1 MKTSI
6 KRIGNSKGIIIP
18 AHLLKQCGLDGEID
32 IRVEDDSLVISKS
45 ERPRHGWEEAFRK
58 AGAGQE
64 EVLLEGASAEFDR
77 EEWTW

>member
-6 KRIGNSKGIIIP
+6 IRIGNSKGIIIP
-18 AHLLKQCGLDGEID
+18 AHLLKQCGLEGEID
-32 IRVEDDSLVISKS
+32 LRVEDDSLIISKS
-45 ERPRHGWEEAFRK
+45 ESPRHGWDEAFRK

-64 EVLLEGASAEFDR
+64 ESLLEDASSEFDR